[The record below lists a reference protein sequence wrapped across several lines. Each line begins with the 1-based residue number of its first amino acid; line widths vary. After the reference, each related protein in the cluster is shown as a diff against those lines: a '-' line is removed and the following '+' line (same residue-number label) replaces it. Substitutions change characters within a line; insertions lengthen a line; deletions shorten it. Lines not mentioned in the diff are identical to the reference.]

1 MKKNKF
7 RFLSIF
13 SIVIFLVTILLSF
26 TSFFQHFELKWIDT
40 NFALRGEKKISDEIV
55 IAAITDQSDKEL
67 GRFPYPRSF
76 YAKLIENLNKAGAKL
91 IVFDIEFAEQ
101 TQLEEDEKLGET
113 AAKYGNVIFAGKI
126 VREKIGNSEQIRI
139 QSPIPEITD
148 KKIRWGLV
156 SISQDE
162 DNFARQY
169 SLFSKYNKENYYS
182 LGICALQELLKTQK
196 KNEPK
201 IVNTLSK
208 FGVGH
213 YIFPKYSANTTFI
226 NYYGPAGTFPTF
238 SLDTILDDEKFIT
251 QTEEDLDFEL
261 NTFNE
266 YLKENTFQDKIVLV
280 GATIEELHDLFSTP
294 FYNFENKKQLTSGV
308 EIHANFLEM
317 VFNHDFI
324 YKFNFLYFIIGL
336 LILIFLA
343 NFIFSF
349 FKPTINI
356 IISIFSIGGYFYL
369 AFYLFA
375 SKNIMINISEVPTAI
390 FLSFLGN
397 LVYQYYLRRKEKQFL
412 KTAFQQYVAEDVV
425 NKIIKNPKEL
435 KFGGKSQKLTVLF
448 SDIRSFTTFS
458 ENHKTSEVVE
468 ALREYLSAMVE
479 IIKENKGI
487 VDKFVGDEIMALF
500 GVPYYYE
507 EHVYNACKTALMMAD
522 KLRELQQK
530 WKKEGREILEIGI
543 GIHTGNAIVGNLGS
557 ELIFDYTAIGD
568 TINCGARIEPENKN
582 YKTKN
587 HILISGVTYEIV
599 KDKVE
604 AKFLDTKILRGRKVP
619 TKLYELIGLK

>member
-1 MKKNKF
+1 MKKNKLKF
-7 RFLSIF
+7 IIIASLLIF
-13 SIVIFLVTILLSF
+13 IFTIILSF
-26 TSFFQHFELKWIDT
+26 TRFYKHFELKWIDT
-40 NFALRGEKKISDEIV
+40 NFSFRGKKDISKNIV

-91 IVFDIEFAEQ
+91 IVFDIEFAEP
-101 TQLEEDEKLGET
+101 TKPEEDEILGET

-126 VREKIGNSEQIRI
+126 IRKKIGNSEQIRI
-139 QSPIPEITD
+139 QPPIPEIT
-148 KKIRWGLV
+148 KQNIRWGLV
-156 SISQDE
+156 GISQDE
-162 DNFARQY
+162 DNFVRQY
-169 SLFSKYNKENYYS
+169 SLYAKFNEKNYYS
-182 LGICALQELLKTQK
+182 LGISALQELLKSKT

-213 YIFPKYSANTTFI
+213 YIFPKYSGNTAFI
-226 NYYGPAGTFPTF
+226 NYYGPAGTFPTY
-238 SLDTILDDEKFIT
+238 SLDTVLDDDKFTT
-251 QTEEDLDFEL
+251 QTEHELDFEL
-261 NTFNE
+261 NTFDD
-266 YLKENTFQDKIVLV
+266 YLKRKVFQDKIILV
-280 GATIEELHDLFSTP
+280 GATIEELHDLFPTP
-294 FYNFENKKQLTSGV
+294 FYNFEKAKKLISGV

-317 VFNHDFI
+317 VLSQDFI
-324 YKFNFLYFIIGL
+324 YQFHFLYFLIGL

-356 IISIFSIGGYFYL
+356 IISILLIGGYFYFS
-369 AFYLFA
+369 FYFFA
-375 SKNIMINISEVPTAI
+375 SKNTLINISEVPTAI
-390 FLSFLGN
+390 FLSFWGN
-397 LVYQYYLRRKEKQFL
+397 LIYQYYLRRKEKQFI
-412 KTAFQQYVAEDVV
+412 KNAFQRYVAEDVV

-435 KFGGKSQKLTVLF
+435 KFGGKSQELTVLF
-448 SDIRSFTTFS
+448 SDIRSFTSFS
-458 ENHKTSEVVE
+458 EKHKTQEVVKT
-468 ALREYLSAMVE
+468 LKEYLSAMVE

-507 EHVYNACKTALMMAD
+507 NHAYNACKCALMMAD
-522 KLRELQQK
+522 KLRELQKK
-530 WKKEGREILEIGI
+530 WKKEGRELLEIGI

-557 ELIFDYTAIGD
+557 EQIFDYTAIGD
-568 TINCGARIEPENKN
+568 TINCGSRIEPENKN

-587 HILISGVTYEIV
+587 HILISGVTYETV

-604 AKFLDTKILRGRKVP
+604 AKFLETKILRGRKVP